1 MRTSTERIL
10 TTHVGSL
17 PRSQAVTDVLF
28 GREHGTITDAQAAAR
43 TIADATEE
51 VVKRQVSAGVDVV
64 SDGEMS
70 KISYATYVADRFTGF
85 EGDTPRD
92 PGQDLVEF
100 PRLLEKLAKLGST
113 AKYRRPRC
121 VGEIRTKTLEPLNE
135 DLRNFK
141 RGVAAGKPADAF
153 LNAAS
158 PGVIAL
164 FQPNDFYK
172 TADEYLEAVA
182 EALRV
187 EYEAI
192 VAAGF
197 LVQIDAPDLGMGR
210 HTMYRHA
217 SVGEYLARAEH
228 HVEVL
233 NHALRN
239 IPGSRVRMHCCWG
252 NYEGPHHHDVPMQDL
267 LPVLLKAKPQ
277 ALLFEAA
284 NPRHAH
290 EWTVFRDAKL
300 PDDKILIP
308 GVLSST
314 TNYVEHPELVAER
327 LLKFADIVG
336 RERVMAGSDCG
347 FSTFAGFG
355 AVDPDIVYMK
365 LASMAEGAR
374 IASAKLWGA
383 APISQQK
390 GSVPRG

>member
-1 MRTSTERIL
+1 MRTSTDRIL

-28 GREHGTITDAQAAAR
+28 AREHGTITDAAAAAR
-43 TIADATEE
+43 VIADATEE
-51 VVKRQVSAGVDVV
+51 VVKRQVAAGIDVV

-85 EGDTPRD
+85 AGDSPRR

-100 PRLLEKLAKLGST
+100 PRLMEKLARLGST
-113 AKYRRPRC
+113 AQYRRPNC
-121 VGEIRTKTLEPLNE
+121 VGEIRTKTLEPLQE
-135 DLRNFK
+135 DLRNFA

-158 PGVIAL
+158 PGVIAI
-164 FQPNDFYK
+164 FQPNEYYK
-172 TADEYLEAVA
+172 TLDEYLEAVA

-210 HTMYRHA
+210 HTIYRDA
-217 SVGEYLARAEH
+217 TVAEYLKRAER

-239 IPGSRVRMHCCWG
+239 VPGARVRMHCCWG
-252 NYEGPHHHDVPMQDL
+252 NYEGPHHHDVPMRDL

-314 TNYVEHPELVAER
+314 TNYVEHPELVCER
-327 LLKFADIVG
+327 LLRFADIVG

-355 AVDPDIVYMK
+355 AVDPDIVYLK
-365 LASMAEGAR
+365 LAAMAEGAR
-374 IASAKLWGA
+374 LASRKLWN
-383 APISQQK
+383 
-390 GSVPRG
+390 